1 MKKTLIILVLLLVGF
16 PVSAYEYKSLG
27 IRFDLP
33 DDFLVLTQTTY
44 KQIHNLQKS
53 SQIEEIDFNYI
64 ESILNKLDEIT
75 SSNVDFDIEYFIYDP
90 FLILPGPNFFENFSI
105 MRVKNK
111 YIKIN
116 VDERCKSTKQQEQNV
131 WGDNYL
137 GMMEC
142 KGSNIPSNGKSRIYH
157 RSGMK
162 VFGETHQ
169 VMIYVFHLNDS
180 LYTVSLG
187 CRKRYCDDLSYKFN
201 NIVASMR

>member
-1 MKKTLIILVLLLVGF
+1 MKILLTFFVLLFSSLVL
-16 PVSAYEYKSLG
+16 AKEYKSLG
-27 IRFDLP
+27 IKFDLP
-33 DDFLVLTQTTY
+33 DDFLVLTQATY
-44 KQIHNLQKS
+44 KQLLNQQKS
-53 SQIEEIDFNYI
+53 RQIEEMDFNYI
-64 ESILNKLDEIT
+64 ESILNKLNELT
-75 SSNVDFDIEYFIYDP
+75 SSNVDFEMEYFVYDP

-142 KGSNIPSNGKSRIYH
+142 KGSSIPSNGKSRIYH
-157 RSGMK
+157 RSSLK

-201 NIVASMR
+201 KIVASMR